1 MAKETKK
8 EQQQVFAGQ
17 APAFRYVD
25 QVDRWRQEN
34 ERAKVVEETLSKLSI
49 LDYREVDYYSQLE
62 IVLFQEKPVPNFDDL
77 LEENRLLAQGKF
89 FMPIAYR
96 AGIIAFL
103 LLILVLSPSTFLMW
117 IIACLLLTVFASLF
131 FTVQDRQQTI
141 QKVVVETKEEIKRR
155 IEYHHKTQEE
165 ARKKHE
171 VAEQERV
178 AAVER
183 LLSGDVG
190 AILLKMDVALSSL
203 EVGFSAE
210 VNIDL
215 LEGVPLFQ
223 IWLPPKAIIPTQVCT
238 LSPGG
243 RPAYEDKEIRTVNKQ
258 YIELCAALIMQVL
271 SRVYEVV
278 PTLDR
283 SYVMGM
289 SKSALN
295 NECYIHLSCTRNEV
309 MQACQATKGLLAIQ
323 QLQAVYNADPM
334 LNLLPIKEI
343 QPEEWGNEVNLQ
355 ALRSLHVRLKTPQF
369 FNKIPLNAGKQ
380 E

>member
-25 QVDRWRQEN
+25 QVDRWRQEY

-155 IEYHHKTQEE
+155 IE
-165 ARKKHE
+165 
-171 VAEQERV
+171 
-178 AAVER
+178 
-183 LLSGDVG
+183 
-190 AILLKMDVALSSL
+190 
-203 EVGFSAE
+203 
-210 VNIDL
+210 
-215 LEGVPLFQ
+215 
-223 IWLPPKAIIPTQVCT
+223 
-238 LSPGG
+238 
-243 RPAYEDKEIRTVNKQ
+243 
-258 YIELCAALIMQVL
+258 
-271 SRVYEVV
+271 
-278 PTLDR
+278 
-283 SYVMGM
+283 
-289 SKSALN
+289 
-295 NECYIHLSCTRNEV
+295 
-309 MQACQATKGLLAIQ
+309 
-323 QLQAVYNADPM
+323 
-334 LNLLPIKEI
+334 
-343 QPEEWGNEVNLQ
+343 
-355 ALRSLHVRLKTPQF
+355 
-369 FNKIPLNAGKQ
+369 
-380 E
+380 

>member
-1 MAKETKK
+1 MARETQK
-8 EQQQVFAGQ
+8 EQQQVFAAQ
-17 APAFRYVD
+17 SPAFRYVD
-25 QVDRWRQEN
+25 QVERWRQEY
-34 ERAKVVEETLSKLSI
+34 ERAKATEETINKLSF
-49 LDYREVDYYSQLE
+49 LDYREIDYYSQLE
-62 IVLFQEKPVPNFDDL
+62 IVPFQEKPVPNFDDL
-77 LEENRLLAQGKF
+77 LEENRLTAQGKF

-117 IIACLLLTVFASLF
+117 IIASLLLTVFASLF

-141 QKVVVETKEEIKRR
+141 QKVVAETKEEIKRR
-155 IEYHHKTQEE
+155 IEYHHRTQEE

-190 AILLKMDVALSSL
+190 AMLLKMDVVLSSL
-203 EVGFSAE
+203 EVGFAVE

-223 IWLPPKAIIPTQVCT
+223 IWLPSKAIVPTQVCT

-243 RPAYEDKEIRTVNKQ
+243 RPAYEDKDARTVNKQ
-258 YIELCAALIMQVL
+258 YVELCAALIMQIL
-271 SRVYEVV
+271 SHVYGVV

-295 NECYIHLSCTRNEV
+295 NECYIQLTCTRNEV
-309 MQACQATKGLLAIQ
+309 IQACQAAKGLVAIQ
-323 QLQAVYNADPM
+323 QLQAVYNADTM
-334 LNLLPIKEI
+334 LNLLPVEEI
-343 QPEEWGNEVNLQ
+343 QPKEWGDDVNPQ
-355 ALRSLHVRLKTPQF
+355 ALRSLHVALKTPRF
-369 FNKIPLNAGKQ
+369 FTKLPPLAGVQ